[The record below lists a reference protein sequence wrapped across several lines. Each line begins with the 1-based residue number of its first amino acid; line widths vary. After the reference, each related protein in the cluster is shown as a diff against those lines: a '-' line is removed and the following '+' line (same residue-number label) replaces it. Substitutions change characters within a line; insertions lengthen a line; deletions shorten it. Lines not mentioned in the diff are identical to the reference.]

1 MLKNHNMN
9 MWTKIFILALSN
21 LKHGKLKLSIDG
33 NHHFISGKFPGPN
46 ANLKIED
53 KDIIKKILIEGSVA
67 FGEEYVNGNIKTSNL
82 ENLLSYFAVNNDE
95 VEKNIKYNLLF
106 KIKNK
111 LNHYFNKNTKKG
123 SKKNI
128 RSHYDLGNDFYK
140 IWLDKSMTY
149 SSAIFKNET
158 DDLEIAQKNK
168 YNQLLNL
175 AEIKDSDKV
184 LEIGSGWGGF
194 VSQITSHFNC
204 KITTTTISE
213 EQYKYVTSKFSKIRN
228 KNINILKKDY
238 RDLSGQF
245 DKIISIEMFE
255 AVGKEFWNV
264 YFKKLKSLLNQNGI
278 IVLQII
284 TIKDNAFDYYNK
296 NPDFIQKHIF
306 PGGMLPSVSMLRKIL
321 EYNKLK
327 IIENNNYAEHYAKTL
342 NNWRNNFNS
351 SLNKIKDNGFDDR
364 FVRLCNYY
372 LAYCE
377 SGFKTKRIGLNQIKI
392 ISPVF

>member
-1 MLKNHNMN
+1 MN
-9 MWTKIFILALSN
+9 IWTKLFILALNN
-21 LKHGKLKLSIDG
+21 LKYGKLKLSIDE
-33 NHHFISGKFPGPN
+33 NHHLISGKLSGPN
-46 ANLKIED
+46 ADLKIEN
-53 KDIIKKILIEGSVA
+53 KDIIKKLLIEGSVA
-67 FGEEYVNGNIKTSNL
+67 FGEEYVNGNINTSNL
-82 ENLLSYFAVNNDE
+82 ENLLSYLAINNDDI
-95 VEKNIKYNLLF
+95 EKKIKYNLLF

-128 RSHYDLGNDFYK
+128 HSHYDLGNNFYK

-158 DDLEIAQKNK
+158 DDLQIAQKNK
-168 YNQLLNL
+168 YDKLLNL
-175 AEIKDSDKV
+175 AEIKDKDEV
-184 LEIGSGWGGF
+184 LEIGTGWGGF
-194 VSQITSHFNC
+194 VNQITSNFSC

-213 EQYKYVTSKFSKIRN
+213 EQYKYVTSKFLKINN

-255 AVGKEFWNV
+255 AVGRQFWDI

-284 TIKDNAFDYYNK
+284 TIKDNAFDYYKK

-306 PGGMLPSVSMLRKIL
+306 PGGMLPSIRIIKKIL
-321 EYNKLK
+321 ENNKLK

-351 SLNKIKDNGFDDR
+351 SLNEIKNNGFDDR
-364 FVRLCNYY
+364 FIRLWNYY

-392 ISPVF
+392 IHN

>member
-1 MLKNHNMN
+1 MQKNHKMN
-9 MWTKIFILALSN
+9 IWIKLFIFALNN
-21 LKHGKLKLSIDG
+21 LKYGKLKLSIDEKR
-33 NHHFISGKFPGPN
+33 HLISGNLPGPN
-46 ANLKIED
+46 ADLKIKN
-53 KDIIKKILIEGSVA
+53 KDIIKKILIQGSVT

-128 RSHYDLGNDFYK
+128 HSHYDLGNNFYK

-158 DDLEIAQKNK
+158 DDLQIAQKNK
-168 YNQLLNL
+168 YNKLLNL
-175 AEIKDSDKV
+175 AEIKDNDEV
-184 LEIGSGWGGF
+184 LEIGSGWGAF
-194 VSQITSHFNC
+194 VDQITSCFNC
-204 KITTTTISE
+204 KITTTTISD

-306 PGGMLPSVSMLRKIL
+306 PGGMLPSVSMLKKIL
-321 EYNKLK
+321 ENNKLK

-351 SLNKIKDNGFDDR
+351 SLNKIKDNGFDDK
-364 FVRLCNYY
+364 FVRLWNYY

-392 ISPVF
+392 IHN

>member
-1 MLKNHNMN
+1 MN
-9 MWTKIFILALSN
+9 IWIKIFILALNN
-21 LKHGKLKLSIDG
+21 LKYGKLKLSIDG
-33 NHHFISGKFPGPN
+33 NHHFISGKFSGPN
-46 ANLKIED
+46 ADLRIENED
-53 KDIIKKILIEGSVA
+53 AIKKILLEGSIA
-67 FGEEYVNGNIKTSNL
+67 FGEEYVNGNIKSSDL

-95 VEKNIKYNLLF
+95 AEKNIKYNLLF

-128 RSHYDLGNDFYK
+128 HSHYDLGNNFYK

-149 SSAIFKNET
+149 SSAIFNNET

-194 VSQITSHFNC
+194 VSQITSYFNC

-213 EQYKYVTSKFSKIRN
+213 EQYKYVKFNILKTN
-228 KNINILKKDY
+228 DKNINILKKDY
-238 RDLSGQF
+238 RDLSGHF

-255 AVGKEFWNV
+255 AVGREFWDV

-284 TIKDNAFDYYNK
+284 TIKDNAFDYYKK
-296 NPDFIQKHIF
+296 NPDFIQNNIF
-306 PGGMLPSVSMLRKIL
+306 PVGMLPSSRILKKIL
-321 EYNKLK
+321 
-327 IIENNNYAEHYAKTL
+327 
-342 NNWRNNFNS
+342 
-351 SLNKIKDNGFDDR
+351 
-364 FVRLCNYY
+364 
-372 LAYCE
+372 
-377 SGFKTKRIGLNQIKI
+377 
-392 ISPVF
+392 

>member
-1 MLKNHNMN
+1 MN
-9 MWTKIFILALSN
+9 IWIKIFILALNN
-21 LKHGKLKLSIDG
+21 LKYGKLKLSIDG
-33 NHHFISGKFPGPN
+33 NHHFISGEFSGPN
-46 ANLKIED
+46 ADLKIEN
-53 KDIIKKILIEGSVA
+53 KDAIKKILLEGSVA
-67 FGEEYVNGNIKTSNL
+67 FGEEYVNGNIKTSDL

-95 VEKNIKYNLLF
+95 AEKNIKYNLLF

-128 RSHYDLGNDFYK
+128 HSHYDLGNNFYK

-158 DDLEIAQKNK
+158 DNLQIAQKNK
-168 YNQLLNL
+168 YNQLLKL
-175 AEIKDSDKV
+175 AEIKDSDAV
-184 LEIGSGWGGF
+184 LEIGSGWGGL
-194 VSQITSHFNC
+194 VDQITSYFNC

-213 EQYKYVTSKFSKIRN
+213 EQYKYVTSKFLKIKN

-238 RDLSGQF
+238 RDLTGKF

-255 AVGKEFWNV
+255 AVGKEFWNI

-284 TIKDNAFDYYNK
+284 TIKDNAYNYYKN

-306 PGGMLPSVSMLRKIL
+306 PGGMLPSLNILKKIL
-321 EYNKLK
+321 ENNKLK
-327 IIENNNYAEHYAKTL
+327 IIENKNYPEHYAKTL
-342 NNWRNNFNS
+342 SNWRNNFNS
-351 SLNKIKDNGFDDR
+351 SLNEIKKNGFDER
-364 FVRLCNYY
+364 FIRLWNYY

-392 ISPVF
+392 IHN

>member
-1 MLKNHNMN
+1 MN
-9 MWTKIFILALSN
+9 IWIKIFILALNN
-21 LKHGKLKLSIDG
+21 LKYGKLKLSIDG
-33 NHHFISGKFPGPN
+33 NHHFISGEFSGPN
-46 ANLKIED
+46 ADLRIENED
-53 KDIIKKILIEGSVA
+53 AIKKILLEGSIA
-67 FGEEYVNGNIKTSNL
+67 FGEEYVNGNIKTSDL

-95 VEKNIKYNLLF
+95 AEKNIKYNMLF

-128 RSHYDLGNDFYK
+128 HTHYDLGNNFYK

-158 DDLEIAQKNK
+158 DNLQVAQKNK
-168 YNQLLNL
+168 YNQLLKL
-175 AEIKDSDKV
+175 AEIKDSDTV
-184 LEIGSGWGGF
+184 LEIGSGWGGL
-194 VSQITSHFNC
+194 VDQITSYFNC
-204 KITTTTISE
+204 KLTTTTISE
-213 EQYKYVTSKFSKIRN
+213 EQYKYVTSKFLKIKN
-228 KNINILKKDY
+228 KNINILNKDY
-238 RDLSGQF
+238 RDLTGQF

-278 IVLQII
+278 IVLQLI
-284 TIKDNAFDYYNK
+284 TIKDNAYNYYKN

-306 PGGMLPSVSMLRKIL
+306 PGGMLPSLNILKKIL
-321 EYNKLK
+321 ENNKLK
-327 IIENNNYAEHYAKTL
+327 IIENKNYPEHYAKTL
-342 NNWRNNFNS
+342 CKWRNNFNS
-351 SLNKIKDNGFDDR
+351 SLNEIKNNGFDDR
-364 FVRLCNYY
+364 FIRLWNYY

-392 ISPVF
+392 MHN

>member
-1 MLKNHNMN
+1 MLKNHKMN
-9 MWTKIFILALSN
+9 MWTKLFILVLNN
-21 LKHGKLKLSIDG
+21 LKYGKLKLSIDE
-33 NHHFISGKFPGPN
+33 NHYLISGKLSGPN
-46 ANLKIED
+46 ADLKIEN

-67 FGEEYVNGNIKTSNL
+67 FGEEYVNGNINTSNL
-82 ENLLSYFAVNNDE
+82 ENLLSYFAINNDD
-95 VEKNIKYNLLF
+95 VEKKIKYNLLF

-123 SKKNI
+123 SKRNI
-128 RSHYDLGNDFYK
+128 HLHYDLGNDFYK

-158 DDLEIAQKNK
+158 DDLQIAQKNK
-168 YNQLLNL
+168 YNKLLNL
-175 AEIKDSDKV
+175 AEINDNDKV
-184 LEIGSGWGGF
+184 LEIGTGWGGF
-194 VSQITSHFNC
+194 VNQITSNFNC

-213 EQYKYVTSKFSKIRN
+213 EQFKYVTSKFLKTNS

-255 AVGKEFWNV
+255 AVGREFWNV

-284 TIKDNAFDYYNK
+284 TINDNAYDSYKK

-306 PGGMLPSVSMLRKIL
+306 PGGMLPSTNILKKIL
-321 EYNKLK
+321 QNNKLK
-327 IIENNNYAEHYAKTL
+327 IIENNDYAEHYAKTL
-342 NNWRNNFNS
+342 NNWRNNFNL
-351 SLNKIKDNGFDDR
+351 SLNEIKKNGFDDR
-364 FVRLCNYY
+364 FIRLWNYY

-377 SGFKTKRIGLNQIKI
+377 SGFKTNRIGLNQIKI
-392 ISPVF
+392 MHN

>member
-1 MLKNHNMN
+1 
-9 MWTKIFILALSN
+9 MWTKILILTLNN
-21 LKHGKLKLSIDG
+21 LKYGKLKLSIDG
-33 NHHFISGKFPGPN
+33 KNHFISGKLPGPN
-46 ANLKIED
+46 ANLKIEN
-53 KDIIKKILIEGSVA
+53 KHIVKKILIEGSVA
-67 FGEEYVNGNIKTSNL
+67 FGEEYVNGNLKTSNL
-82 ENLLSYFAVNNDE
+82 ENLLNYFAINNDE

-111 LNHYFNKNTKKG
+111 LNHYFNKNTKNG

-128 RSHYDLGNDFYK
+128 HSHYDLGNDFYK
-140 IWLDKSMTY
+140 IWLDKTMTY

-158 DDLEIAQKNK
+158 DDLQIAQNNK
-168 YNQLLNL
+168 YNKLLNL
-175 AEIKDSDKV
+175 AEIKDSDEV

-194 VSQITSHFNC
+194 VNQITSYFNC
-204 KITTTTISE
+204 KITSTTISE
-213 EQYKYVTSKFSKIRN
+213 EQYKYVTSKFLKIKN

-255 AVGKEFWNV
+255 AVGREFWNV
-264 YFKKLKSLLNQNGI
+264 YFKKLKSLLNENGI

-284 TIKDNAFDYYNK
+284 TIKDNAYNYYKK

-306 PGGMLPSVSMLRKIL
+306 PGGMLPSIDILKKIL
-321 EYNKLK
+321 EKNKLK

-351 SLNKIKDNGFDDR
+351 SLNEIKKNGFDDR
-364 FVRLCNYY
+364 FIRLWNYY

-392 ISPVF
+392 IHN

>member
-1 MLKNHNMN
+1 
-9 MWTKIFILALSN
+9 MWTKIFILSLSN

-46 ANLKIED
+46 ANLKIEG

-82 ENLLSYFAVNNDE
+82 EDLLSYFAVNNDE
-95 VEKNIKYNLLF
+95 VEKNLKYNLLF

-128 RSHYDLGNDFYK
+128 RSHYDLGNNFYK

-158 DDLEIAQKNK
+158 DNLDIAQKNK

-194 VSQITSHFNC
+194 VSQITNYFNC

-213 EQYKYVTSKFSKIRN
+213 EQYKYVTSKFAKITN

-245 DKIISIEMFE
+245 DKIVSIEMFE

-284 TIKDNAFDYYNK
+284 TIKDNAFDYYNE

-306 PGGMLPSVSMLRKIL
+306 PGGMLPSVNMLKKII
-321 EYNKLK
+321 ENNKFK

-342 NNWRNNFNS
+342 KNWRSNFNS
-351 SLNKIKDNGFDDR
+351 SLNEIKNNGFDDR
-364 FVRLCNYY
+364 FIRLWNYY

-392 ISPVF
+392 IHN

>member
-9 MWTKIFILALSN
+9 MWTKIFILALSK
-21 LKHGKLKLSIDG
+21 LKYGKLKLSIYG

-128 RSHYDLGNDFYK
+128 RSHYDLGNNFYK

-194 VSQITSHFNC
+194 VNQITSYFNC

-213 EQYKYVTSKFSKIRN
+213 EQYKYVTSKFSKISN

-306 PGGMLPSVSMLRKIL
+306 PGGMLPSVSMLKKIL
-321 EYNKLK
+321 ENNKLK
-327 IIENNNYAEHYAKTL
+327 IVENNNYAEHYAKTL

-351 SLNKIKDNGFDDR
+351 SLNKIKDNGFDDK
-364 FVRLCNYY
+364 FVRLWNYY

-392 ISPVF
+392 MHN

>member
-1 MLKNHNMN
+1 MN
-9 MWTKIFILALSN
+9 IWIKLFIFALNN
-21 LKHGKLKLSIDG
+21 LKYGKLKLSIDEKR
-33 NHHFISGKFPGPN
+33 HLISGNLPGPN
-46 ANLKIED
+46 ADLKIKN
-53 KDIIKKILIEGSVA
+53 KDIIKKILIQGSVT

-128 RSHYDLGNDFYK
+128 SSHYDLGNNFYK

-158 DDLEIAQKNK
+158 DALEIAQKNK

-175 AEIKDSDKV
+175 AEIKDGDKV

-194 VSQITSHFNC
+194 VSEITSYLNC

-213 EQYKYVTSKFSKIRN
+213 EQYKYVKSKFLKIRN
-228 KNINILKKDY
+228 KNLTILKKDY

-306 PGGMLPSVSMLRKIL
+306 PGGMLPSVNMLKKVL
-321 EYNKLK
+321 ENNKLK

-342 NNWRNNFNS
+342 NNWRNSFNS

-364 FVRLCNYY
+364 FIRLWNYY

-392 ISPVF
+392 MHN

>member
-1 MLKNHNMN
+1 MN
-9 MWTKIFILALSN
+9 IWTKLFILALNN
-21 LKHGKLKLSIDG
+21 LKYGKLKLSIDEK
-33 NHHFISGKFPGPN
+33 HYLISGKLSGPN
-46 ANLKIED
+46 ADLKID
-53 KDIIKKILIEGSVA
+53 NKDIIKKILIEGSVA
-67 FGEEYVNGNIKTSNL
+67 FGEEYVNGNVNTSNL
-82 ENLLSYFAVNNDE
+82 ENLLSYFAINNDA
-95 VEKNIKYNLLF
+95 VEKKIKYNLFF

-123 SKKNI
+123 SKRNI
-128 RSHYDLGNDFYK
+128 HSHYDLGNDFYK

-158 DDLEIAQKNK
+158 DDLQIAQKNK
-168 YNQLLNL
+168 YDKLLNL
-175 AEIKDSDKV
+175 AEIKDNDEV
-184 LEIGSGWGGF
+184 LEIGTGWGGF
-194 VSQITSHFNC
+194 VNQITSNFNC

-213 EQYKYVTSKFSKIRN
+213 EQFKYVTSKFLKTNS

-255 AVGKEFWNV
+255 AVGKEFWDV
-264 YFKKLKSLLNQNGI
+264 YFKKLKSLLNQNGV

-284 TIKDNAFDYYNK
+284 TIKDNAFDYYKK

-306 PGGMLPSVSMLRKIL
+306 PGGMLPSIRILKKIL
-321 EYNKLK
+321 ENNKLK

-351 SLNKIKDNGFDDR
+351 SLNEIKKNGFDDR
-364 FVRLCNYY
+364 FIRLWNYY

-392 ISPVF
+392 IHN

>member
-1 MLKNHNMN
+1 MN
-9 MWTKIFILALSN
+9 IWIKFFILALNN
-21 LKHGKLKLSIDG
+21 LKYGKLKLSIDG
-33 NHHFISGKFPGPN
+33 NHHLIFGNSPGPN
-46 ANLKIED
+46 ADLKIKN

-82 ENLLSYFAVNNDE
+82 ENLLSYFAINNDE
-95 VEKNIKYNLLF
+95 VENNIKYNLLF

-128 RSHYDLGNDFYK
+128 HSHYDLGNNFYK

-149 SSAIFKNET
+149 SSAIFKNKT
-158 DDLEIAQKNK
+158 DDLQIAQKNK
-168 YNQLLNL
+168 YDKLLNL
-175 AEIKDSDKV
+175 AEIKDNDEV

-194 VSQITSHFNC
+194 VEQITRNFNC
-204 KITTTTISE
+204 KITSTTISE
-213 EQYKYVTSKFSKIRN
+213 EQYKYVTSSFLKTDN

-255 AVGKEFWNV
+255 AVGSEFWNV

-284 TIKDNAFDYYNK
+284 TIKDNAFNYYKK

-306 PGGMLPSVSMLRKIL
+306 PGGMLPSIAILKKIL
-321 EYNKLK
+321 QNNKLK

-342 NNWRNNFNS
+342 NKWRNNFNS
-351 SLNKIKDNGFDDR
+351 SLNEIKNNGFDDR
-364 FVRLCNYY
+364 FIRLWNYY

-392 ISPVF
+392 MHN

>member
-1 MLKNHNMN
+1 
-9 MWTKIFILALSN
+9 MWTKIFVLALNN
-21 LKHGKLKLSIDG
+21 LKYGKLKLSIDG
-33 NHHFISGKFPGPN
+33 DHYFISGKFPGIN
-46 ANLKIED
+46 ANLKIEN
-53 KDIIKKILIEGSVA
+53 KNIIKKLLIEGSVA

-82 ENLLSYFAVNNDE
+82 QNLLSYFAVNNDE
-95 VEKNIKYNLLF
+95 VEKNLNYNLLF

-128 RSHYDLGNDFYK
+128 HSHYDLGNDFYK
-140 IWLDKSMTY
+140 VWLDKSMTY

-158 DDLEIAQKNK
+158 DNLQLAQKNK

-194 VSQITSHFNC
+194 VDQITNYFNC

-213 EQYKYVTSKFSKIRN
+213 EQYKYITSKFIKFKN

-255 AVGKEFWNV
+255 AVGSEFWDI
-264 YFKKLKSLLNQNGI
+264 YFKKLKSLLNKNGI

-284 TIKDNAFDYYNK
+284 TINDNAFDYYKK

-306 PGGMLPSVSMLRKIL
+306 PGGMLPCIGILKKIL
-321 EYNKLK
+321 KKNKFR

-342 NNWRNNFNS
+342 NKWRNNFNS
-351 SLNKIKDNGFDDR
+351 SLNEIKSNGFDDR
-364 FVRLCNYY
+364 FIRLWNYY
-372 LAYCE
+372 LTYCE
-377 SGFKTKRIGLNQIKI
+377 SGFKSKRIGLNQIKI
-392 ISPVF
+392 MNN

>member
-1 MLKNHNMN
+1 MN
-9 MWTKIFILALSN
+9 IWTKIFVLALNN
-21 LKHGKLKLSIDG
+21 LKYGKLKLSIDG
-33 NHHFISGKFPGPN
+33 NNYLIFGNLLGPN
-46 ANLKIED
+46 ANLDIENT
-53 KDIIKKILIEGSVA
+53 DIIKKILIEGSVA

-82 ENLLSYFAVNNDE
+82 ENLLNYFAINNDE

-111 LNHYFNKNTKKG
+111 LNHYFNKNTRKG

-128 RSHYDLGNDFYK
+128 HSHYDLGNNFYK
-140 IWLDKSMTY
+140 IWLDKTMTY
-149 SSAIFKNET
+149 SSAIFKNQT
-158 DDLEIAQKNK
+158 DNLQMAQKNK

-175 AEIKDSDKV
+175 AEIKDSDEV

-194 VSQITSHFNC
+194 VEQITNYFNC

-213 EQYKYVTSKFSKIRN
+213 EQYKYVKSKFLKVKN

-245 DKIISIEMFE
+245 DKIVSIEMFE
-255 AVGKEFWNV
+255 AVGREFWEI

-284 TIKDNAFDYYNK
+284 TIKDNAFDYYKN
-296 NPDFIQKHIF
+296 NPDFIQKYIF
-306 PGGMLPSVSMLRKIL
+306 PGGMLPSISVLKKVL
-321 EYNKLK
+321 ENNKLK

-342 NNWRNNFNS
+342 KNWRNNFNA
-351 SLNKIKDNGFDDR
+351 SLNEIKNNGFDDR
-364 FVRLCNYY
+364 FIRLWNYY

-392 ISPVF
+392 MHY

>member
-9 MWTKIFILALSN
+9 MWTKIFILSLSN

-33 NHHFISGKFPGPN
+33 NHHFIFGKFPGPN

-53 KDIIKKILIEGSVA
+53 EDIIKKILIEGSVA

-95 VEKNIKYNLLF
+95 VEKNIKYNFLF

-123 SKKNI
+123 SKRNI
-128 RSHYDLGNDFYK
+128 HSHYDLGNDFYK

-158 DDLEIAQKNK
+158 DNLQIAQKNK
-168 YNQLLNL
+168 YNKLLNL
-175 AEIKDSDKV
+175 AEIKDNDEV
-184 LEIGSGWGGF
+184 LEIGTGWGGF
-194 VSQITSHFNC
+194 VNQITSNFNC

-213 EQYKYVTSKFSKIRN
+213 EQFKYVTSKFLKTNS

-238 RDLSGQF
+238 RDLSGEF

-255 AVGKEFWNV
+255 AVGKEFWDV

-296 NPDFIQKHIF
+296 NPDFIQKYIF
-306 PGGMLPSVSMLRKIL
+306 PGGFLPNKNSINRYVSDNGLNINS
-321 EYNKLK
+321 Y
-327 IIENNNYAEHYAKTL
+327 ISYADHYANTL
-342 NNWRNNFNS
+342 AIWRNEF
-351 SLNKIKDNGFDDR
+351 LKKWDLIKNQGFDSTFKR
-364 FVRLCNYY
+364 MWEFY
-372 LAYCE
+372 LSYCE
-377 SGFKTKRIGLNQIKI
+377 AGFKSKNIDLIQFSMQNK
-392 ISPVF
+392 

>member
-1 MLKNHNMN
+1 
-9 MWTKIFILALSN
+9 MWTKIFLLALSN
-21 LKHGKLKLSIDG
+21 LKYGKLKLSIDG
-33 NHHFISGKFPGPN
+33 NHHFISGKLSGPS
-46 ANLKIED
+46 ANLKIEN
-53 KDIIKKILIEGSVA
+53 KDIIKKILIEGSVT

-82 ENLLSYFAVNNDE
+82 ENLLSYFAINNDE
-95 VEKNIKYNLLF
+95 VEKSIKYNLLF

-111 LNHYFNKNTKKG
+111 LSHYFNKNTKKG

-128 RSHYDLGNDFYK
+128 HSHYDLGNNFYK

-158 DDLEIAQKNK
+158 DNLLKAQKNK

-175 AEIKDSDKV
+175 AEVKDSDEV
-184 LEIGSGWGGF
+184 LEIGSGWGGLVDKI
-194 VSQITSHFNC
+194 VSDFNC

-213 EQYKYVTSKFSKIRN
+213 EQYKYVTSKFLKIKS

-238 RDLSGQF
+238 RDLTGKF

-255 AVGKEFWNV
+255 AVGREFWDV

-284 TIKDNAFDYYNK
+284 TIKNNAFDYYK
-296 NPDFIQKHIF
+296 SNPDFIQKHVF
-306 PGGMLPSVSMLRKIL
+306 PGGMLPSIEILKKIL
-321 EYNKLK
+321 KNNKLQ
-327 IIENNNYAEHYAKTL
+327 IIENNNYPEHYAKTL
-342 NNWRNNFNS
+342 NKWRNNFNS
-351 SLNKIKDNGFDDR
+351 SLDEIKNNGFDDR
-364 FVRLCNYY
+364 FIRLWNYY

-392 ISPVF
+392 VHN

>member
-1 MLKNHNMN
+1 MN
-9 MWTKIFILALSN
+9 IWTKILILALNN
-21 LKHGKLKLSIDG
+21 LKYGKLKLSIDG
-33 NHHFISGKFPGPN
+33 SHHLISGNLSGPN
-46 ANLKIED
+46 ADLKI
-53 KDIIKKILIEGSVA
+53 KNKNIIKKILIEGSVA

-82 ENLLSYFAVNNDE
+82 ENLLSYFAINNDE
-95 VEKNIKYNLLF
+95 VEKNIKYDLLF

-123 SKKNI
+123 SKRNI
-128 RSHYDLGNDFYK
+128 HSHYDLGNDFYK

-149 SSAIFKNET
+149 SSAIFKNKT
-158 DDLEIAQKNK
+158 DDLQTAQKNK
-168 YNQLLNL
+168 YNKLLNL
-175 AEIKDSDKV
+175 AEIKDNDEV

-194 VSQITSHFNC
+194 VNQITNNFNC
-204 KITTTTISE
+204 NITTTTISE
-213 EQYKYVTSKFSKIRN
+213 EQYKYVTSKFLKTNN

-238 RDLSGQF
+238 RDLSGHF

-255 AVGKEFWNV
+255 AVGREFWDI

-284 TIKDNAFDYYNK
+284 TIKDNAFNYYKK

-306 PGGMLPSVSMLRKIL
+306 PGGMLPSISILKKIL
-321 EYNKLK
+321 DNNKLK

-351 SLNKIKDNGFDDR
+351 SLNKIKNNGFDER
-364 FVRLCNYY
+364 FIRLWNYY

-377 SGFKTKRIGLNQIKI
+377 SGFKTKRISLNQIKI
-392 ISPVF
+392 IHN

>member
-1 MLKNHNMN
+1 MN
-9 MWTKIFILALSN
+9 IWTKLFILALNN
-21 LKHGKLKLSIDG
+21 LKYGKLKLSIDEKHHLITG
-33 NHHFISGKFPGPN
+33 NLSGPN
-46 ANLKIED
+46 ADLKIEN

-67 FGEEYVNGNIKTSNL
+67 FGEEYVNGNVKTSNL
-82 ENLLSYFAVNNDE
+82 EDLLSYFAINNDE
-95 VEKNIKYNLLF
+95 VEKNIKYNFLF

-128 RSHYDLGNDFYK
+128 HSHYDLGNNFYK

-158 DDLEIAQKNK
+158 DDLQIAQKNK
-168 YNQLLNL
+168 YNKLLNL
-175 AEIKDSDKV
+175 AEIKDNDEV

-194 VSQITSHFNC
+194 VDQITSCFNC
-204 KITTTTISE
+204 KITTTTISD

-306 PGGMLPSVSMLRKIL
+306 PGGMLPSVSMLKKIL
-321 EYNKLK
+321 ENNKLK

-351 SLNKIKDNGFDDR
+351 SLNKIKDNGFDDK
-364 FVRLCNYY
+364 FVRLWNYY

-392 ISPVF
+392 MHN

>member
-1 MLKNHNMN
+1 MN
-9 MWTKIFILALSN
+9 IWTKLFILALDN
-21 LKHGKLKLSIDG
+21 LKYGKLKLSIDE
-33 NHHFISGKFPGPN
+33 NHYLISGKFSGPN
-46 ANLKIED
+46 ADLKIKN

-67 FGEEYVNGNIKTSNL
+67 FGEEYVNGNINTSNL
-82 ENLLSYFAVNNDE
+82 EDLLSYFAINNDD
-95 VEKNIKYNLLF
+95 VEKKIKYNLLF

-111 LNHYFNKNTKKG
+111 LNHYFNKNTKNG
-123 SKKNI
+123 SKRNI
-128 RSHYDLGNDFYK
+128 HSHYDLGNDFYK

-158 DDLEIAQKNK
+158 DDLQIAQKNK
-168 YNQLLNL
+168 YDKLLNL
-175 AEIKDSDKV
+175 AEIKDNDEV
-184 LEIGSGWGGF
+184 LEIGTGWGGF
-194 VSQITSHFNC
+194 VNQIISNFNC

-213 EQYKYVTSKFSKIRN
+213 EQFKYVTSKFCKIRN

-255 AVGKEFWNV
+255 AVGREFWDV

-306 PGGMLPSVSMLRKIL
+306 PGGMLPSISMLKKIL
-321 EYNKLK
+321 ENNKLK

-351 SLNKIKDNGFDDR
+351 SLDKIKNNGFDDK
-364 FVRLCNYY
+364 FIRLWNYY

-392 ISPVF
+392 IHN

>member
-1 MLKNHNMN
+1 
-9 MWTKIFILALSN
+9 MWTKTFILALSN
-21 LKHGKLKLSIDG
+21 LTHGKLKLSING
-33 NHHFISGKFPGPN
+33 NLHFISGKFSGPN

-53 KDIIKKILIEGSVA
+53 KDIIKKLLIEGSVA

-82 ENLLSYFAVNNDE
+82 EDLLSYFAINNDE

-106 KIKNK
+106 KIRNK
-111 LNHYFNKNTKKG
+111 LNHYLNKNTKKG

-128 RSHYDLGNDFYK
+128 CSHYDLGNHFYK

-149 SSAIFKNET
+149 SSAIFKSET
-158 DDLEIAQKNK
+158 DNLEIAQKNK
-168 YNQLLNL
+168 YDKLLNL

-194 VSQITSHFNC
+194 VSQITSYFNC
-204 KITTTTISE
+204 KITATTISE
-213 EQYKYVTSKFSKIRN
+213 EQYKYVKSKFLKIRN

-284 TIKDNAFDYYNK
+284 TIKDNAFEYYNK

-306 PGGMLPSVSMLRKIL
+306 PGGMLPSVSMLKTIL
-321 EYNKLK
+321 ENNKLK

-342 NNWRNNFNS
+342 KNWRNNFNS
-351 SLNKIKDNGFDDR
+351 SLNEIKDNGFDDK
-364 FVRLCNYY
+364 FIRLWNYY

-392 ISPVF
+392 MHN

>member
-1 MLKNHNMN
+1 

-21 LKHGKLKLSIDG
+21 LKHGKLKLSING
-33 NHHFISGKFPGPN
+33 NHHLISGKFPGPN

-67 FGEEYVNGNIKTSNL
+67 FGEEYVNGNIKTSSL

-128 RSHYDLGNDFYK
+128 RSHYDLGNNFYK

-158 DDLEIAQKNK
+158 DNLEIAQKNK

-194 VSQITSHFNC
+194 VSQITSYFNC
-204 KITTTTISE
+204 KITTSTISE
-213 EQYKYVTSKFSKIRN
+213 EQFKYVTSKFLKTNS

-255 AVGKEFWNV
+255 AVGREFWDV

-284 TIKDNAFDYYNK
+284 TIRDNAFDYYKK

-306 PGGMLPSVSMLRKIL
+306 PGGMLPSIRILKKIL
-321 EYNKLK
+321 ENNKLK

-351 SLNKIKDNGFDDR
+351 SLNEIKNNGFDDR
-364 FVRLCNYY
+364 FIRLWNYY

-392 ISPVF
+392 IHN

>member
-9 MWTKIFILALSN
+9 MWTKIFILSLSN

-33 NHHFISGKFPGPN
+33 NHHFISGNFPGPN

-67 FGEEYVNGNIKTSNL
+67 FGEEYVNGNVKTSNL
-82 ENLLSYFAVNNDE
+82 KNLLSYFAINNDE

-128 RSHYDLGNDFYK
+128 HSHYDLGNNFYK

-158 DDLEIAQKNK
+158 DDLQIAQKNK
-168 YNQLLNL
+168 YDKLLNL
-175 AEIKDSDKV
+175 AEIKDKDEV
-184 LEIGSGWGGF
+184 LEIGTGWGGF
-194 VSQITSHFNC
+194 VNQITSNFSC

-213 EQYKYVTSKFSKIRN
+213 EQYKYVTSKFLKINN

-255 AVGKEFWNV
+255 AVGRQFWDI

-306 PGGMLPSVSMLRKIL
+306 PGGMLPSVSMLKKIL
-321 EYNKLK
+321 ENNKLK
-327 IIENNNYAEHYAKTL
+327 IVENNNYAEHYAKTL
-342 NNWRNNFNS
+342 ENWRNDFNS
-351 SLNKIKDNGFDDR
+351 SLNEIKNNGFDDR
-364 FVRLCNYY
+364 FIRLWNYY

-392 ISPVF
+392 VHN

>member
-1 MLKNHNMN
+1 
-9 MWTKIFILALSN
+9 MWTKIFVLALKN
-21 LKHGKLKLSIDG
+21 LKYGKLKLSIDG
-33 NHHFISGKFPGPN
+33 NQHLINGNLSGPN
-46 ANLKIED
+46 ADLKIEN
-53 KDIIKKILIEGSVA
+53 KDVIKKILIEGSVA

-82 ENLLSYFAVNNDE
+82 EILLNYFAINNDE

-123 SKKNI
+123 SKRNI
-128 RSHYDLGNDFYK
+128 HSHYDLGNNFYK

-149 SSAIFKNET
+149 SSAIFKNQT
-158 DDLEIAQKNK
+158 DDLQTAQKNK
-168 YNQLLNL
+168 YDKLLNL
-175 AEIKDSDKV
+175 AEIKDNDEV

-194 VSQITSHFNC
+194 VNQITSYFNC

-213 EQYKYVTSKFSKIRN
+213 EQYKYVTSKFFKFNN
-228 KNINILKKDY
+228 KNINVLKKDY

-255 AVGKEFWNV
+255 AVGREFWDI

-284 TIKDNAFDYYNK
+284 TIKDNAFDYYRK
-296 NPDFIQKHIF
+296 NPDFIQKHVF
-306 PGGMLPSVSMLRKIL
+306 PGGMLPSIDILKKIL
-321 EYNKLK
+321 ENNKLK
-327 IIENNNYAEHYAKTL
+327 IIENYNYAEHYTKTL
-342 NNWRNNFNS
+342 KKWRNNFNS
-351 SLNKIKDNGFDDR
+351 SLNEIKNNGFDDR
-364 FVRLCNYY
+364 FIRLWNYY

-392 ISPVF
+392 IHN

>member
-9 MWTKIFILALSN
+9 MWTKIFILSLNN

-33 NHHFISGKFPGPN
+33 NDHFISGKFPGPN

-128 RSHYDLGNDFYK
+128 RSHYDLGNNFYK

-158 DDLEIAQKNK
+158 DNLEIAQKNK

-194 VSQITSHFNC
+194 VSQITSYFNC

-213 EQYKYVTSKFSKIRN
+213 EQYKYVTSKFSTIKN

-238 RDLSGQF
+238 RDLSGKF

-255 AVGKEFWNV
+255 AVGREFWDI

-284 TIKDNAFDYYNK
+284 TIKDNAFEYYRK

-306 PGGMLPSVSMLRKIL
+306 PGGMLPSINILQKIL
-321 EYNKLK
+321 KNNKLK

-342 NNWRNNFNS
+342 KNWRNNFNS
-351 SLNKIKDNGFDDR
+351 SLNEITNNGFDDR
-364 FVRLCNYY
+364 FIRLWNYY

-392 ISPVF
+392 MHN

>member
-1 MLKNHNMN
+1 MN
-9 MWTKIFILALSN
+9 IWTKLFILALNN
-21 LKHGKLKLSIDG
+21 LKYGKLKLSIDE
-33 NHHFISGKFPGPN
+33 NHYLISGKLSGPN
-46 ANLKIED
+46 ADLEIEN

-67 FGEEYVNGNIKTSNL
+67 FGEEYVNGNINTSNL
-82 ENLLSYFAVNNDE
+82 ENLLSYFAINNDD
-95 VEKNIKYNLLF
+95 VEKKIKYNLLF

-123 SKKNI
+123 SKRNI
-128 RSHYDLGNDFYK
+128 YSHYDLGNNFYK
-140 IWLDKSMTY
+140 IWLDETMTY

-158 DDLEIAQKNK
+158 DDLQIAQKNK
-168 YNQLLNL
+168 YDKLLNL
-175 AEIKDSDKV
+175 AEIKDNDKV
-184 LEIGSGWGGF
+184 LEIGTGWGGF
-194 VSQITSHFNC
+194 VNQITSNFNC

-213 EQYKYVTSKFSKIRN
+213 EQFKYVKSKFLKTNS

-255 AVGKEFWNV
+255 AVGREFWNV

-284 TIKDNAFDYYNK
+284 TIKDNAFDYYKK

-306 PGGMLPSVSMLRKIL
+306 PGGMLPSIKILKKIL
-321 EYNKLK
+321 ENNKLK

-342 NNWRNNFNS
+342 NNWRINFNS
-351 SLNKIKDNGFDDR
+351 SLNEIKNNGFDDR
-364 FVRLCNYY
+364 FIRLWNYY
-372 LAYCE
+372 LTYCE

-392 ISPVF
+392 IHN